1 MVEFKPYDP
10 KRPQV
15 ITSFKGNQKLI
26 FEGYRYNIHHIVQN
40 KNLKTWRCVC
50 AKKLT
55 THRSWCKGRAETW
68 ENDGHAISK
77 GDHNHPAEHD
87 VAELE
92 FFKSQLLSAAVGN
105 PDLNLNELI
114 ESAGRYMSAGITF
127 PSRESLKKS
136 LTVARKAAEQNAG
149 QMPTRQYKS
158 AEYKNGKPKPKKA
171 SWEDGLVTLT
181 KDFSADDIGIYSMG
195 FDEAEETKRASPDS
209 SKSDLSTTQ
218 STSSPS
224 SLHPEENALDSNLLA
239 AADVASPPSKM
250 PKMNFPLNSFD
261 LNLFNQNL
269 LMQPSNTVLFNMLVN
284 SGFLAG
290 AVPSCATPRTVPPLS
305 PATVPLPSASSQQ
318 QQPVR
323 TSTPSSLSAA
333 TFDEKKAR
341 LSGMLNR
348 LSEKKNADASI
359 VSPSETSTSRST
371 ASPEHP
377 ASRKRTRSMSTQTEE
392 SREASP
398 LEPEAARLSKCL
410 GGGCSCRVI
419 QVCCCEA
426 ECKRRRKSASPKR
439 LTAEPEPKSGS
450 AEPDDEEAASEG
462 VSDSESVQASED

>member
-1 MVEFKPYDP
+1 MVEFKAYDP

-92 FFKSQLLSAAVGN
+92 FFKSQLLTAAVGN

-136 LTVARKAAEQNAG
+136 LTVARKAAEQNSG

-158 AEYKNGKPKPKKA
+158 AEYKNGKPKTKKE
-171 SWEDGLVTLT
+171 SNLWEDSLVSLT
-181 KDFSADDIGIYSMG
+181 KGYTPDDIGIYSMG

-209 SKSDLSTTQ
+209 SDNKSDLSTTQ

-224 SLHPEENALDSNLLA
+224 SLHPEDAPSLDPSLLS
-239 AADVASPPSKM
+239 ADVSSPPSKM
-250 PKMNFPLNSFD
+250 PKMNSFPLNSFAD
-261 LNLFNQNL
+261 LGLFNQNL
-269 LMQPSNTVLFNMLVN
+269 LMQPPNAVLFNMLVN
-284 SGFLAG
+284 SGFLTG
-290 AVPSCATPRTVPPLS
+290 SCPSAPRASGVPPL
-305 PATVPLPSASSQQ
+305 PAATT
-318 QQPVR
+318 QPVR
-323 TSTPSSLSAA
+323 TTTPSSLSAA

-341 LSGMLNR
+341 LSGIFNR

-359 VSPSETSTSRST
+359 VSPSTVSESSTSNGTSTSRST
-371 ASPEHP
+371 ASPE
-377 ASRKRTRSMSTQTEE
+377 RKRTRSMSTQTEE
-392 SREASP
+392 SREGSP
-398 LEPEAARLSKCL
+398 LEAEAARLSKCL

-419 QVCCCEA
+419 QVCCCES
-426 ECKRRRKSASPKR
+426 ECKRRRKSLSPKR
-439 LTAEPEPKSGS
+439 LPPSSPGPKEPEL
-450 AEPDDEEAASEG
+450 SEG